1 MLVDGSDREEINE
14 MYYENMMEYMSNLF
28 EGENTMQGTSG
39 VVIRAIKK
47 KWSSALI
54 SSEISL
60 SLPCTTL

>member
-47 KWSSALI
+47 SGPQL
-54 SSEISL
+54 
-60 SLPCTTL
+60 